1 MGGIVARSEEDLM
14 ADVIRV
20 GIIGLDTSHA
30 IEFPRRMQ
38 APDLDPALHV
48 EGLRAATCL
57 RFVTPFQNEEQL
69 DGRQAELERWGV
81 RVTRKLEDA
90 LEGVD
95 ALMLEINDPAFHL
108 DYFRRCAG
116 LGKPIFLDKPLAD
129 TLAAGRRM
137 AEIAREHGTRW
148 WSSSSL
154 RHVPAV
160 REACAAVRKP
170 SAAIVYGPLGKAP
183 AGSSIVW
190 YGVHAFEMLEAA
202 LGRGARSVL
211 TRQDSLGAVAVVDY
225 PDQRR
230 AVVELTEGSWIYGGY
245 LREREKAHHFVAD
258 LTRAYTEQLVAIRE
272 FFRGG
277 PPPVAAEDALE
288 VMGMLDAAERSL
300 ASGKPE
306 VV

>member
-1 MGGIVARSEEDLM
+1 M
-14 ADVIRV
+14 ATDIRV

-38 APDLDPALHV
+38 ASDLDPAQRV
-48 EGLRAATCL
+48 AGLRAVSCL
-57 RFVTPFQNEEQL
+57 RFATPFQNEEQL

-81 RVTRKLEDA
+81 RVTRTLEDA

-95 ALMLEINDPAFHL
+95 ALMLEINDPAAHL
-108 DYFRRCAG
+108 DYFERCAG
-116 LGKPIFLDKPLAD
+116 LGKPIFVDKPLAD
-129 TLAAGRRM
+129 TLANGRRI
-137 AEIAREHGTRW
+137 AEIARASGTRW

-154 RHVPAV
+154 RYVPAV
-160 REACAAVRKP
+160 RDACAAMPKP
-170 SAAIVYGPLGKAP
+170 ATATVYGALGTAP

-202 LGRGARSVL
+202 LGRGARSVQ
-211 TRQDSLGAVAVVDY
+211 TRRDALGAVALVEY

-230 AVVELTEGSWIYGGY
+230 GIVELTAGSWLYGGC
-245 LREREKAHHFVAD
+245 LRAQEAAHHFVAD
-258 LTRAYTEQLVAIRE
+258 LARASTEQLAAVRD

-288 VMGMLDAAERSL
+288 IMGMLDAAERSL
-300 ASGKPE
+300 ASGEPE

>member
-1 MGGIVARSEEDLM
+1 M
-14 ADVIRV
+14 ATEIRV

-38 APDLDPALHV
+38 APDLDPELRVA
-48 EGLRAATCL
+48 GLRAVSCL
-57 RFVTPFQNEEQL
+57 RFATPFQNEEQL

-81 RVTRKLEDA
+81 RVSRKLEDT

-95 ALMLEINDPAFHL
+95 ALMLEINDPALHL
-108 DYFRRCAG
+108 DYFQRCAG
-116 LGKPIFLDKPLAD
+116 LGKPIFVDKPLAD
-129 TLAAGRRM
+129 TLANGRRI
-137 AEIAREHGTRW
+137 AEIAQASGTRW

-154 RHVPAV
+154 RYVPAV
-160 REACAAVRKP
+160 REACAAIPTP
-170 SAAIVYGPLGKAP
+170 SVATVYGALGTAP

-202 LGRGARSVL
+202 LGRGARSVQ
-211 TRQDSLGAVAVVDY
+211 TRRDALGAVAVVEY
-225 PDQRR
+225 PDRR
-230 AVVELTEGSWIYGGY
+230 RGIVELTAGSWLYGGC
-245 LREREKAHHFVAD
+245 LREQEKARPFVAD
-258 LTRAYTEQLVAIRE
+258 LARAYTEQLAAVRD

-288 VMGMLDAAERSL
+288 VMGMLDAAERSF

>member
-1 MGGIVARSEEDLM
+1 M
-14 ADVIRV
+14 ATDIRV

-38 APDLDPALHV
+38 ASDLDPAQRV
-48 EGLRAATCL
+48 AGLRAVSCL
-57 RFVTPFQNEEQL
+57 RFATPFQNEEQL

-81 RVTRKLEDA
+81 RVTRTLEDA

-95 ALMLEINDPAFHL
+95 ALMLEINDPAAHL
-108 DYFRRCAG
+108 DYFERCAG
-116 LGKPIFLDKPLAD
+116 LGKPIFIDKPLAD
-129 TLAAGRRM
+129 TLANGRRI
-137 AEIAREHGTRW
+137 AEIARASGTRW

-154 RHVPAV
+154 RYVPAV
-160 REACAAVRKP
+160 RDACAAMPKP
-170 SAAIVYGPLGKAP
+170 ATATVYGALGTAP

-202 LGRGARSVL
+202 LGRGARSVQ
-211 TRQDSLGAVAVVDY
+211 TRRDALGAVALVEY

-230 AVVELTEGSWIYGGY
+230 GIVELTAGSWLYGGC
-245 LREREKAHHFVAD
+245 LRAQEAAHHFVAD
-258 LTRAYTEQLVAIRE
+258 LARASTEQLAAVRD

-288 VMGMLDAAERSL
+288 IMGMLDAAERSL
-300 ASGKPE
+300 ASGEPE

>member
-1 MGGIVARSEEDLM
+1 M
-14 ADVIRV
+14 ATEIRV

-38 APDLDPALHV
+38 APDLDSGVRVA
-48 EGLRAATCL
+48 GLRAVTCL
-57 RFVTPFQNEEQL
+57 RFATPFQNEEQL

-81 RVTRKLEDA
+81 RVSRKLEDA

-95 ALMLEINDPAFHL
+95 ALMLEINDPALHL
-108 DYFRRCAG
+108 DYFQRCAG
-116 LGKPIFLDKPLAD
+116 LGKPIFVDKPLAD
-129 TLAAGRRM
+129 TLANGRRI
-137 AEIAREHGTRW
+137 AEIARASGTRW

-154 RHVPAV
+154 RYVPAV
-160 REACAAVRKP
+160 REACAAIPQPLV
-170 SAAIVYGPLGKAP
+170 ATVYGALGTAP

-202 LGRGARSVL
+202 LGRGARSVQ
-211 TRQDSLGAVAVVDY
+211 TRRDALGAVAVVEY
-225 PDQRR
+225 PDRR
-230 AVVELTEGSWIYGGY
+230 RGIVELTAGSWLYGGC
-245 LREREKAHHFVAD
+245 LREQEKAHHFVAD
-258 LTRAYTEQLVAIRE
+258 LARAYTEQLAAVRD

-277 PPPVAAEDALE
+277 PPPVAAEDTLE